1 MTIFFCDDNTETV
14 EKYSKLIQQT
24 AEKNNISISLSA
36 FYSAESLLFHM
47 SDTPDLP
54 DILFLDILMGKIN
67 GMEAAKKLR
76 AWGCNTE
83 IIFLTSSEDYVFEAF
98 DTAPVHYLIKDVTT
112 DEKFETVFLRAAQ
125 RCSGQTVQK
134 IVCKDGAARKII
146 PTKEISHVS
155 IWRGRIT
162 VHFGENETFQVWM
175 TMDEIEKQLD
185 GKGFVRTHRSF
196 VVNLAYIASFH
207 HGSVILITGASV
219 PVGGTYKED
228 VNNAFLDYMRH
239 HSLIH

>member
-14 EKYSKLIQQT
+14 EKYSTLIKKI

-76 AWGCNTE
+76 AWGCNAE

-98 DTAPVHYLIKDVTT
+98 DTAPVHYLMKDTTT
-112 DEKFETVFLRAAQ
+112 DEKFEDVFIRAVG

-134 IVCKDGAARKII
+134 IVCKAGAARKII
-146 PTKEISHVS
+146 PTKEISHIS

-162 VHFGENETFQVWM
+162 VHFGESETFQAWM
-175 TMDEIEKQLD
+175 TMDEIEKQLV

-196 VVNLAYIASFH
+196 IVNLAYIASFH
-207 HGSVILITGASV
+207 HGSAILITGV
-219 PVGGTYKED
+219 TIPEGVTYKED
-228 VNNAFLDYMRH
+228 VNNAFLDYMSH
-239 HSLIH
+239 HSMIR